1 MRKKKRRIRKGRLFI
16 LIVFLFLISWGIIK
30 SLSLGVNFLHNL
42 IDKMTEKK
50 EVVSNYKAVVT
61 SNSEKNS
68 NIVEEYFVDGMS
80 IEDYKKSIEKID
92 NYLDISGQYT
102 KVIFNFNKKYH
113 YAELEEIYKSL
124 ALSDIVK
131 IELIGKSVDNRNMYS
146 IEIGKG
152 EDVTMFEAG
161 IHAAETA
168 SPLFITNFMVDLV
181 NKYENGDGDT
191 IKLLNSN
198 KIVLPSAN
206 PDGYETAMWGKD
218 ALNNQNLYIAKE
230 ADKESLE
237 YIKTNANGVDLNRNF
252 PSQTAGLYYNMYDL
266 HYTVSLDKSIDRL
279 SYYPGDTLGSEPE
292 TRAIIYWQNK
302 FVSHL
307 KSYVALHTAGR
318 VVYNGKPY
326 LSDTYNDNSH
336 ECANI
341 VGNITDYMVMSKADE
356 EAGEGN
362 DGTSSEYMAE
372 TISGF
377 TFSSVTG
384 RLSSDWYAKKY
395 DQIKYEKA
403 CVIVIEALE
412 NYTTDL
418 NTIKREYYNYDLEK
432 AYLAVINR

>member
-80 IEDYKKSIEKID
+80 TEDYKKSIEKID
-92 NYLDISGQYT
+92 DYLDISGKYT
-102 KVIFNFNKKYH
+102 KVIFDFNKKYH
-113 YAELEEIYKSL
+113 YADLEEIYKSL

-131 IELIGKSVDNRNMYS
+131 IEIIGKSVDNRNMYS

-161 IHAAETA
+161 IHAVETA

-191 IKLLNSN
+191 IKLLNSH
-198 KIVLPSAN
+198 KIVVLPSAN

-218 ALNNQNLYIAKE
+218 ALNNQNIAKE

-341 VGNITDYMVMSKADE
+341 VGYITDYMVMSKADE

-412 NYTTDL
+412 NYTSDL
-418 NTIKREYYNYDLEK
+418 NTIKSEYYNYELEK

>member
-80 IEDYKKSIEKID
+80 TEDYKKSIEKID
-92 NYLDISGQYT
+92 DYLDISGKYT
-102 KVIFNFNKKYH
+102 KVIFDFNKKYH
-113 YAELEEIYKSL
+113 YADLEEIYKSL

-131 IELIGKSVDNRNMYS
+131 IEIIGKSVDNRNMYS

-161 IHAAETA
+161 IHAVETA

-191 IKLLNSN
+191 IKLLNSH
-198 KIVLPSAN
+198 KIVVLPSAN

-341 VGNITDYMVMSKADE
+341 VGYITDYMVMSKADE
-356 EAGEGN
+356 EN

-412 NYTTDL
+412 NYTSDL
-418 NTIKREYYNYDLEK
+418 NTIKSEYYNYELEK

>member
-1 MRKKKRRIRKGRLFI
+1 
-16 LIVFLFLISWGIIK
+16 
-30 SLSLGVNFLHNL
+30 
-42 IDKMTEKK
+42 
-50 EVVSNYKAVVT
+50 
-61 SNSEKNS
+61 
-68 NIVEEYFVDGMS
+68 
-80 IEDYKKSIEKID
+80 
-92 NYLDISGQYT
+92 
-102 KVIFNFNKKYH
+102 
-113 YAELEEIYKSL
+113 
-124 ALSDIVK
+124 
-131 IELIGKSVDNRNMYS
+131 
-146 IEIGKG
+146 
-152 EDVTMFEAG
+152 
-161 IHAAETA
+161 
-168 SPLFITNFMVDLV
+168 
-181 NKYENGDGDT
+181 
-191 IKLLNSN
+191 
-198 KIVLPSAN
+198 
-206 PDGYETAMWGKD
+206 
-218 ALNNQNLYIAKE
+218 
-230 ADKESLE
+230 
-237 YIKTNANGVDLNRNF
+237 
-252 PSQTAGLYYNMYDL
+252 MYDL

-341 VGNITDYMVMSKADE
+341 VGYITDYMVMSKADE

-412 NYTTDL
+412 NYTSDL
-418 NTIKREYYNYDLEK
+418 NTIKSEYYNYELEK

>member
-68 NIVEEYFVDGMS
+68 NSVEEYFVDGMS
-80 IEDYKKSIEKID
+80 TEDYKKSIEKID
-92 NYLDISGQYT
+92 DYLDISGKYT
-102 KVIFNFNKKYH
+102 KVIFDFNKKYH
-113 YAELEEIYKSL
+113 YADLEEIYKSL

-131 IELIGKSVDNRNMYS
+131 IEIIGKSVDNRNMYS

-161 IHAAETA
+161 IHAVETA

-191 IKLLNSN
+191 IKLLNSH
-198 KIVLPSAN
+198 KIVVLPSAN

-326 LSDTYNDNSH
+326 LQILSVILLIIWLCQRLMKRLVKVMM
-336 ECANI
+336 EPVLNI
-341 VGNITDYMVMSKADE
+341 WQKQY
-356 EAGEGN
+356 
-362 DGTSSEYMAE
+362 
-372 TISGF
+372 
-377 TFSSVTG
+377 
-384 RLSSDWYAKKY
+384 
-395 DQIKYEKA
+395 Q
-403 CVIVIEALE
+403 
-412 NYTTDL
+412 DL
-418 NTIKREYYNYDLEK
+418 L
-432 AYLAVINR
+432 LVV

>member
-80 IEDYKKSIEKID
+80 TEDYKKSIEKID
-92 NYLDISGQYT
+92 DYLDISGKYT
-102 KVIFNFNKKYH
+102 KVIFDFNKKYH
-113 YAELEEIYKSL
+113 YADLEEIYKSL

-131 IELIGKSVDNRNMYS
+131 IEIIGKS

-161 IHAAETA
+161 IHAVETA

-191 IKLLNSN
+191 IKLLNSH
-198 KIVLPSAN
+198 KIVVLPSAN

-341 VGNITDYMVMSKADE
+341 VGYITDYMVMSKADE

-412 NYTTDL
+412 NYTSDL
-418 NTIKREYYNYDLEK
+418 NTIKSEYYNYELEK